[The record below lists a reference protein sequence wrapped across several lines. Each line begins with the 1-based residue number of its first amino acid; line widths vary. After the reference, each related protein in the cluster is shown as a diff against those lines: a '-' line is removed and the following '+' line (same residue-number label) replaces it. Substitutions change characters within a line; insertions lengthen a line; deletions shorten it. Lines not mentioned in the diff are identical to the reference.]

1 MVRYL
6 YKIILITQTTL
17 SCVVHS
23 GKPRYYYHT
32 VLLYYEVNHTYTSQV
47 LICVVFEQIYVII
60 QHIFDCDEARYH
72 IQGRP
77 FCPKGDVLPHIWG
90 KKPFLC
96 KSIKLKSRFILILS
110 FIWILR
116 WVFCALLPYNINY
129 KPLIGMFVLEERKS
143 IHNCNAHLVE

>member
-1 MVRYL
+1 MAHVGWQQCKCAIIGDETCNTFLNKMVRYL

-60 QHIFDCDEARYH
+60 QHIFDCDGARYH

-90 KKPFLC
+90 KTPFLC

-110 FIWILR
+110 FISAYQY
-116 WVFCALLPYNINY
+116 FD
-129 KPLIGMFVLEERKS
+129 E
-143 IHNCNAHLVE
+143 HLAIK